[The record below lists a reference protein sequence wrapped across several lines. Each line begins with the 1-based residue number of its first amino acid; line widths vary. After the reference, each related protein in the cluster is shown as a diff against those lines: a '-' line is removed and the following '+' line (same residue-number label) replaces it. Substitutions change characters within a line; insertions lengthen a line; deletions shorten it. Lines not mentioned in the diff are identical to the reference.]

1 MSYPSEKQEL
11 VEGLRRA
18 LSAMDAWAPARR
30 LQYQVT
36 LGVKDRKAD
45 YTLDFGGAAT
55 SEPDSVAWLRAPSSA
70 SLPLIRLLYLLEKN
84 GDDICLDAPTA
95 QAITGEP
102 FVHGQ
107 PVLAGLLRVLHDAQ
121 TAGFVR
127 RTDPDPQRLREA
139 DRDTIVGLT
148 LTDAGKRYLDD
159 VLASQPRAAPPPR
172 AAAHGA

>member
-1 MSYPSEKQEL
+1 VSYPSEKQEL

-45 YTLDFGGAAT
+45 YTLDFGGAAAP
-55 SEPDSVAWLRAPSSA
+55 EPDSVVRIVAPSSA
-70 SLPLIRLLYLLEKN
+70 SLSVLRLLYLLEH

-95 QAITGEP
+95 QSITGQS

-107 PVLAGLLRVLHDAQ
+107 PVIAGLLRVLHDAEA
-121 TAGFVR
+121 AGFVR
-127 RTDPDPQRLREA
+127 RTDPDLHRLTEA
-139 DRDTIVGLT
+139 DRDAIVGLT
-148 LTDAGKRYLDD
+148 LTDPGRRYLEDM
-159 VLASQPRAAPPPR
+159 LASQSRVAPPPR